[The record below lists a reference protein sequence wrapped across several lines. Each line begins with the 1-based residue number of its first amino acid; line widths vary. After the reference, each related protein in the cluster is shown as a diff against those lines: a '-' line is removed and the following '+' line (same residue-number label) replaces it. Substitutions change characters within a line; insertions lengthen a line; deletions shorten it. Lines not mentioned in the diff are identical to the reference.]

1 MEMTTLLKILIGAA
15 VGGAA
20 ATLNN
25 ILLVWTVKKALAGAP
40 KKGRGVMFISLGAR
54 MLGLLLVVFGASVI
68 SGKDTTVLFSL
79 LGMLGIMTFLSPR
92 KRYSGMGKKA
102 GK

>member
-1 MEMTTLLKILIGAA
+1 MEIATVIKILTGAA

-20 ATLNN
+20 AALNN
-25 ILLVWTVKKALAGAP
+25 ILLVWTVKKALAGDR
-40 KKGRGVMFISLGAR
+40 KKGRGLMFISLGAR
-54 MLGLLLVVFGASVI
+54 MLGLVLVVFLANAL
-68 SGKDTTVLFSL
+68 SGHDTTVMFSL

-92 KRYSGMGKKA
+92 KRYSGNVKKA